1 MKHLIETNHN
11 NMKSFFY
18 KNLFLTFFLFL
29 FVVFVQSQEGT
40 KNFIDQPYI
49 EVNGKAE
56 MEIIPDEI
64 YLKIVIS
71 EKDNKYKLS
80 IAELDKKL
88 VSGLQAVGVDIEKD
102 LSLMDLS
109 SNFRNLLILK
119 DEIVLSKEYELRLH
133 SGPMVGKVARELEK
147 SGISNISIIKTDH
160 SKMEAFRKEVKAKAI
175 KAAKSNAEV
184 LSSTIGQQIGR
195 ALFIQEQYFNVMQS
209 NIYMEKRAFGSMAV
223 DESAEMPV
231 DFEKIKLEFTVLVRF
246 ELK

>member
-1 MKHLIETNHN
+1 MKTIVR
-11 NMKSFFY
+11 KS
-18 KNLFLTFFLFL
+18 LLLTIFLFL
-29 FVVFVQSQEGT
+29 PFGFIKSQEGT

-56 MEIIPDEI
+56 MDIIPDEI

-88 VSGLQAVGVDIEKD
+88 LSGLQAVGVDVSKD

-109 SNFRNLLILK
+109 SNFRSQLILK
-119 DEIVLSKEYELRLH
+119 DEIVLSKAYELRLH
-133 SGPMVGKVARELEK
+133 SGQMVGKVARELEK
-147 SGISNISIIKTDH
+147 SGISNISIIKIDH
-160 SKMEAFRKEVKAKAI
+160 SKLETLRKEVKANAI

-184 LSSTIGQQIGR
+184 LSSSIGQQIGK
-195 ALFIQEQYFNVMQS
+195 ALFVQEQYFNVMQA
-209 NIYMEKRAFGSMAV
+209 NMYMDKRSFGAMSV
-223 DESAEMPV
+223 DEVAEMPV
-231 DFEKIKLEFTVLVRF
+231 DFEKIKLETTILVRF